1 MLLIMIVTTARTPYM
16 RKRKAAFLTV
26 GRQKSQTTACDAN
39 HWKAMLQNIRLVW
52 SQVVGSR
59 IVGSRVVDCL
69 SASCFSDNR
78 LSACRFSA
86 YCLPAFH
93 LAASCLVLVAGRRV
107 VGSVD
112 SESLRPPLSEVRM
125 REGCA
130 TKAVLCLTHLL
141 LCRLPSLQH
150 PAKLK

>member
-1 MLLIMIVTTARTPYM
+1 MIVTTARTPYM

-39 HWKAMLQNIRLVW
+39 HWKANSSKHTARLVAGRW
-52 SQVVGSR
+52 VPDCWVAGRGLLVGLSLL
-59 IVGSRVVDCL
+59 GLSPLCL
-69 SASCFSDNR
+69 SF
-78 LSACRFSA
+78 LGL
-86 YCLPAFH
+86 LPPGRPPR
-93 LAASCLVLVAGRRV
+93 CLVLVAGRRV

-112 SESLRPPLSEVRM
+112 SESLRPPLSEAQM

-141 LCRLPSLQH
+141 LCSLPSLQH